1 MCRGLVLTTVKQGS
15 TSEDNVRMLVV
26 FIAENGLQRL
36 WRDVWLQVMEH
47 SPKPLDAFLYG
58 TTANVHGGIAAL
70 NK

>member
-1 MCRGLVLTTVKQGS
+1 MCRGLIFTTVKQKS

-47 SPKPLDAFLYG
+47 SPEVLNPWMSSSTEPPPRY
-58 TTANVHGGIAAL
+58 TAAL
-70 NK
+70 QL